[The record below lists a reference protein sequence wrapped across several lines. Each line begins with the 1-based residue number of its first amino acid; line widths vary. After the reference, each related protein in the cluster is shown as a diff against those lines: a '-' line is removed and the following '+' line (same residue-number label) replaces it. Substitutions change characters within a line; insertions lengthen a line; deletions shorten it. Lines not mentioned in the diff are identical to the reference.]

1 MASVARERTGMAPGS
16 NRTTADRYRS
26 VRTLSTQLVAP
37 LTAEDMV
44 IQAMPDVSPPKWHLA
59 HTAWFFETFVLVP
72 HAPGYRV
79 FDPRFGF
86 LFNSYYNQIGTF
98 HARARRGLL
107 SRPTTAEVLAYR
119 AHVDRHLL
127 ALLDAALPDVL
138 ANVLPLIELGLHHE
152 QQHQE
157 LLLMDVKYNLHCNP
171 LFPAYRDD
179 VVAHP
184 AAASTHPEFLPQ
196 AGGAVEIGDGGVGF
210 AFDNESPRHRVL
222 LDPYRL
228 ADRLVTCGEYL
239 KFVQAGG
246 YRRPELWLSD
256 GWATVQARDWQAP
269 LYWHADGDDW
279 QVFTLGGL
287 RALDATAPVSHL
299 SFYEADAFARFAGR
313 RLPTEFEWEA
323 AAVRAG
329 ADPAIGNF
337 LDGAPVEPTAP
348 PTGAGLMQLFGDV
361 WEWTAS
367 AYLPYPRY
375 RPAAGAVGEY
385 NGKFMSGQMVLR
397 GGSCLTPRGHAR
409 ATYRNFFP
417 PDARWACAG
426 LRLADDA

>member
-16 NRTTADRYRS
+16 NRSAADRYRS

-59 HTAWFFETFVLVP
+59 HTAWFFETFVLAP

-127 ALLDAALPDVL
+127 ALLDEATPDVL
-138 ANVLPLIELGLHHE
+138 AGTLPLIELGLHHE

-179 VVAHP
+179 LAAHP
-184 AAASTHPEFLPQ
+184 AAAGAPAEFLPQ
-196 AGGAVEIGDGGVGF
+196 AGGVFDIGHDGRGF

-246 YRRPELWLSD
+246 YRTPELWLSD

-269 LYWHADGDDW
+269 LYWHAQGDDW

-287 RALDATAPVSHL
+287 RALDPAAPVSHL

-348 PTGAGLMQLFGDV
+348 PTGAGLRQLFGDV

>member
-1 MASVARERTGMAPGS
+1 MAGVARKQTGPVPD
-16 NRTTADRYRS
+16 TADTLAKRYRS
-26 VRTLSTQLVAP
+26 VRQLTEALIAP
-37 LTAEDMV
+37 LDTEDMV
-44 IQAMPDVSPPKWHLA
+44 IQSMPDTSPPKWHLA
-59 HTAWFFETFVLVP
+59 HTAWFFETFILQP
-72 HAPGYRV
+72 RLPGYQP
-79 FDPRFGF
+79 FHPRYGF
-86 LFNSYYNQIGTF
+86 LFNSYYNQVGPF
-98 HARARRGLL
+98 HARPQRGLL
-107 SRPTTAEVLAYR
+107 ARPSTTDVLAYR
-119 AHVDRHLL
+119 AHVDSHLL
-127 ALLDAALPDVL
+127 ELLHTADHATLPTV
-138 ANVLPLIELGLHHE
+138 APMVELGLHHE

-157 LLLMDVKYNLHCNP
+157 LLLMDVKHNFHANP

-179 VVAHP
+179 LPP
-184 AAASTHPEFLPQ
+184 AASGTPAPVTFRSCTGGIVDIGH
-196 AGGAVEIGDGGVGF
+196 AGAGF
-210 AFDNESPRHRVL
+210 AFDNETPRHRVAL
-222 LDPYRL
+222 EPYCL

-239 KFVQAGG
+239 EFIRAGG
-246 YRRPELWLSD
+246 YRTPELWLSD
-256 GWATVQARDWQAP
+256 GWATVQARGWQAP
-269 LYWHADGDDW
+269 LYWHGKDDDW

-287 RALDATAPVSHL
+287 RPLNPAVPVSHL

-323 AAVRAG
+323 VAQT
-329 ADPAIGNF
+329 ADPASGHT
-337 LDGAPVEPTAP
+337 LDRDCLEPLP
-348 PTGAGLMQLFGDV
+348 AGDGDGFKQLVGDV

-397 GGSCLTPRGHAR
+397 GGSCLTPTGHTR